1 MLRQLLSNA
10 VDLVYPARCVG
21 CGVFNQILCPRCEA
35 GMVPASG
42 PGRCRFCRAEWDD
55 GSTNC
60 PRCFHMQS
68 LDGVRASY
76 EMSGPARELVHELKY
91 RYVRAAAAEMARHMI
106 TLSDETHFDVALAVP
121 LHPSRKRQ
129 RGFNQADELLRAL
142 DWPTAPGRLHRIRK
156 TERQVGMDLGE
167 RRSNVSGAF
176 AYRGEPLD
184 GLTVAI
190 VDDVV
195 TTGATANACAQ
206 VLRDHGARYVY
217 AFAFARKSYDPG
229 AAARIHD

>member
-1 MLRQLLSNA
+1 
-10 VDLVYPARCVG
+10 
-21 CGVFNQILCPRCEA
+21 
-35 GMVPASG
+35 MVPASG
-42 PGRCRFCRAEWDD
+42 PGRCRFCRAQWDD
-55 GSTNC
+55 ASTNC

-68 LDGVRASY
+68 LDGVRASC

-91 RYVRAAAAEMARHMI
+91 RYVRAAAPEMARH
-106 TLSDETHFDVALAVP
+106 LGALRAETAFDVALAVP
-121 LHPSRKRQ
+121 LHASRKRH
-129 RGFNQADELLRAL
+129 RGFNQADEILRAL

-184 GLTVAI
+184 GLNVAI

-206 VLRDHGARYVY
+206 VLRDHGARRVY
-217 AFAFARKSYDPG
+217 AFAFARKSYDPV
-229 AAARIHD
+229 ATSPIND